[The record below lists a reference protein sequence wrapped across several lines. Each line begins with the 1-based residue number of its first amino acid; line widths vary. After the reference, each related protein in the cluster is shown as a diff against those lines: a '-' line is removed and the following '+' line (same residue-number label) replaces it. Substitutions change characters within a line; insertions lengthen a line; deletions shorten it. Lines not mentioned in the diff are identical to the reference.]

1 MPASTHPT
9 TWWLFA
15 PGLRRLRGT
24 WKKKFPDNPCLSAR
38 PQMTHL
44 NIKRLESKGWRK
56 KKGERRRKTGPQLSH
71 DKPSFPDDVNSRS
84 MKNKARDVEFCCKH
98 NSEDVSIFLKNH
110 IANFMCFQIVLKVM
124 NDIS

>member
-1 MPASTHPT
+1 MMPASTHPT

-38 PQMTHL
+38 PEMTHL

-56 KKGERRRKTGPQLSH
+56 KKRGEEE
-71 DKPSFPDDVNSRS
+71 
-84 MKNKARDVEFCCKH
+84 KNWATAEP
-98 NSEDVSIFLKNH
+98 
-110 IANFMCFQIVLKVM
+110 
-124 NDIS
+124 